1 MFRCGDDSVD
11 LNVYPYHIRD
21 VHISD
26 PFILA
31 DPVSRRYYT
40 YVQFVDTMRFPDVPV
55 GPGYFYTLESPDLIH
70 WTKPQVCFEKGSFWA
85 DRDYWAPECH
95 MWRGKYYLISS
106 FRAEGTYRG
115 CQCLVSDSPKGPF
128 QPIRNE
134 PVTPEGWHCLDGTL
148 YVDRKGAPWLIF
160 CHEWLQVGDG
170 QICAIPLSMDLPQQ
184 PSRSR
189 R

>member
-55 GPGYFYTLESPDLIH
+55 GPGYFYTLETRI
-70 WTKPQVCFEKGSFWA
+70 
-85 DRDYWAPECH
+85 
-95 MWRGKYYLISS
+95 
-106 FRAEGTYRG
+106 
-115 CQCLVSDSPKGPF
+115 
-128 QPIRNE
+128 
-134 PVTPEGWHCLDGTL
+134 
-148 YVDRKGAPWLIF
+148 
-160 CHEWLQVGDG
+160 
-170 QICAIPLSMDLPQQ
+170 
-184 PSRSR
+184 
-189 R
+189 